1 MGKLK
6 KRLQIKK
13 KHAKRMMRRK
23 PNAGNGKTAE
33 QQAKEVEMLKTML
46 SRTQP
51 QIVGQAQQKQEEQT
65 KIEQLNKMYSNYMK
79 EAQTL
84 RSRANELTTLK
95 DQGKQE
101 VQEVKGEIKHQEEV
115 NKQREENV
123 QNKEDAEERLKKEK
137 EKGDKLTRVQK
148 KYDKRTQEGQHH
160 QKMMDMDDKI
170 SDTMTNIRKKE
181 QEIEDNTMLHELN
194 KKRKELEI
202 AQEREKALDA
212 IIASPEFKEPNIA
225 YKEACKNALLSEERR
240 KMNEAIIQKQIE
252 TQKLESETK
261 AYEEYWNSLHE
272 GKPIPTMVNGKPLV
286 LFGKPVYKM
295 GSDGKPLMDTTNTE
309 WNKYNSQLA
318 TQMKNKLIAENNLA
332 IERAKV
338 DDANKMIQEAST
350 LEIEAQSKQREL
362 ASLKRY
368 TESDAFKRNM
378 LDLESKRNEAR
389 TKQMENNIAEQ
400 TLEYQKKIAD
410 YGAQIVAR
418 ETFDPS
424 NANPEAIQ
432 TQMRELQSQAET
444 ALRNTAEQQQHRIDH
459 EKRKL
464 ALDTAIENVLSR
476 YQTKNDRDLA
486 LDNLLTL
493 IGRKTENKLTTE
505 LKEYD
510 PANMDRSIE
519 FINMIG
525 KLAPEILTSQDSFDG
540 FMAHDDFKNFKWEI
554 LDQVLP

>member
-13 KHAKRMMRRK
+13 KHVKRMMRRK
-23 PNAGNGKTAE
+23 PNTGNGKTAE

-51 QIVGQAQQKQEEQT
+51 QIVGQQQQKQEEQT

-84 RSRANELTTLK
+84 RSRANELTNLK

-137 EKGDKLTRVQK
+137 EKGDRLSRAQK

-160 QKMMDMDDKI
+160 HLMLELEDKI
-170 SDTMTNIRKKE
+170 SDTMKNIRKKE

-202 AQEREKALDA
+202 AQEKEKALDA

-261 AYEEYWNSLHE
+261 AYGEYWNSLHE
-272 GKPIPTMVNGKPLV
+272 GQPIQIMFNGKSM
-286 LFGKPVYKM
+286 YKR
-295 GSDGKPLMDTTNTE
+295 GIDGKPLMDSTNSE
-309 WNKYNSQLA
+309 WNKYSSQLA

-338 DDANKMIQEAST
+338 DDANKLIQEAST

-362 ASLKRY
+362 ASLKHY
-368 TESDAFKRNM
+368 TESDEFKRNM

-389 TKQMENNIAEQ
+389 TKQMENNISEQ

-418 ETFDPS
+418 ETFDPA

-444 ALRNTAEQQQHRIDH
+444 ALRYNAEQQQHRIDH

-476 YQTKNDRDLA
+476 YQTKNDREFA
-486 LDNLLTL
+486 LENLLVL

-505 LKEYD
+505 LREYD

-519 FINMIG
+519 FINMVA
-525 KLAPEILTSQDSFDG
+525 KLAPEILTNEASFDG
-540 FMAHDDFKNFKWEI
+540 FVAHDDFKNFKWEI